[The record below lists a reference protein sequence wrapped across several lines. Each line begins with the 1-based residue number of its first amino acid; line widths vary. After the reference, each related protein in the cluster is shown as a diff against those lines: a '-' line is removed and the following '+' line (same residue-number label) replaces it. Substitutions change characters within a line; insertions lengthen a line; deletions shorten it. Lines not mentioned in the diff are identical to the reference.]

1 MAIRS
6 LLQLT
11 YTDAS
16 DFKDFCGLD
25 RVLDRMEE
33 QLEKLMT
40 VEEHTDYARELEG
53 LRREVYTIFLRKL
66 EKVSLD

>member
-16 DFKDFCGLD
+16 DFKDLCGLD
-25 RVLDRMEE
+25 SVLDRMK
-33 QLEKLMT
+33 QQFEKFMT
-40 VEEHTDYARELEG
+40 EEEHRDYARELEG
-53 LRREVYTIFLRKL
+53 LRREVYTIFHQKL
-66 EKVSLD
+66 EKVRS